1 MYYGTCAKCL
11 LLVCLVT
18 KANVCLSG
26 RTDENKWITQ
36 NTAED
41 NNKSL
46 QFVTPDSE
54 IEQENGG
61 GKLKR
66 TSSV

>member
-11 LLVCLVT
+11 SLVCLVT

-46 QFVTPDSE
+46 QSVWGYTWRVS
-54 IEQENGG
+54 
-61 GKLKR
+61 KR
-66 TSSV
+66 LVVAN